1 MLARQAVVNSR
12 HTEILLTSKKSGAVT
27 MDASSTHEVTQLLV
41 AWNGGDQEALAKL
54 VPLVE
59 AELHRLAKLYLSRE
73 REGHTLQPTAL
84 VNEAYLKLIDWRAV
98 EWKNRAHFIGVAAE
112 MMRRILIDHALRRR
126 RQKRLGQA
134 VMVSLTSAG
143 QESQE
148 PPVDIIALHDALN
161 ELAKFDP
168 RKSKVVELRFFGG
181 LTVEETAE
189 VLQISHRTVEREWMM
204 AKTWLFHE
212 LSKE

>member
-1 MLARQAVVNSR
+1 MN
-12 HTEILLTSKKSGAVT
+12 
-27 MDASSTHEVTQLLV
+27 ASSTHEVTQLLI

-59 AELHRLAKLYLSRE
+59 AELHRLARLYLSRE

-112 MMRRILIDHALRRR
+112 MMRHILIDHAQHRR
-126 RQKRLGQA
+126 RQKRGGQA

-143 QESQE
+143 QEAKE

-181 LTVEETAE
+181 LTVEEAAE
-189 VLQISHRTVEREWMM
+189 VLQISHRTVEREWTM
-204 AKTWLFHE
+204 AKAWLLRE

>member
-1 MLARQAVVNSR
+1 VWYIRAKLFSTYINIKIGALAMNV
-12 HTEILLTSKKSGAVT
+12 
-27 MDASSTHEVTQLLV
+27 SSTHEVTQLLV
-41 AWNGGDQEALAKL
+41 AWNNGDQEALARL

-59 AELHRLAKLYLSRE
+59 AELHRLARLYLSRE

-84 VNEAYLKLIDWRAV
+84 VNEAYLKLIDWKAV

-112 MMRRILIDHALRRR
+112 MMRHILIDHALRRR
-126 RQKRLGQA
+126 RQKRGGQA
-134 VMVSLTSAG
+134 VLVSLTSAG
-143 QESQE
+143 REAKE
-148 PPVDIIALHDALN
+148 PTVDIIALHDALN

-189 VLQISHRTVEREWMM
+189 VLQISHRTVEREWTM
-204 AKTWLFHE
+204 AKAWLLRE

>member
-1 MLARQAVVNSR
+1 MFARQAVVNSR

>member
-1 MLARQAVVNSR
+1 MNV
-12 HTEILLTSKKSGAVT
+12 
-27 MDASSTHEVTQLLV
+27 SSTHEVTQLLV
-41 AWNGGDQEALAKL
+41 AWNNGDQEALARL

-59 AELHRLAKLYLSRE
+59 AELHRLARLYLSRE

-84 VNEAYLKLIDWRAV
+84 VNEAYLKLIDWKTV

-112 MMRRILIDHALRRR
+112 MMRHILIDHALHRR
-126 RQKRLGQA
+126 RQKRGGKA
-134 VMVSLTSAG
+134 VLVSLTSAG
-143 QESQE
+143 QEAKE
-148 PPVDIIALHDALN
+148 PTVDIIALHDALN
-161 ELAKFDP
+161 ELAQFDP

-189 VLQISHRTVEREWMM
+189 VLQISHRTVEREWTM
-204 AKTWLFHE
+204 AKAWLLRE